1 MLVERLWRSVKYE
14 AVSFP
19 AYESIRAAPQGLGRS
34 LTCSN
39 QTRPHRALDGKTP
52 AEVSGDNLTPRLTA
66 AESDHREAPLK
77 EWNMLSKQLGPP
89 LTEVGYVDGEGFIAK
104 GERRP
109 NL

>member
-39 QTRPHRALDGKTP
+39 PTRPPRALDGKTP
-52 AEVSGDNLTPRLTA
+52 AEVSGDNLTPPLTA
-66 AESDHREAPLK
+66 AESAHREAPLK
-77 EWNMLSKQLGPP
+77 EWNLLSKQLRPP
-89 LTEVGYVDGEGFIAK
+89 LRASRCPSKSIK
-104 GERRP
+104 
-109 NL
+109 LMQ